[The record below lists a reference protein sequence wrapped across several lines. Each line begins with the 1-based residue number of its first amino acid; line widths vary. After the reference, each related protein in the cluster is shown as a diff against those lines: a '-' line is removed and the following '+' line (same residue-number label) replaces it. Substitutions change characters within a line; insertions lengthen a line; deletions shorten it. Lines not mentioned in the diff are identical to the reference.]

1 MLGTSMSPA
10 GAIISHADDLI
21 VQLASNISRGQPVT
35 GPQVLPD
42 PVHAAGTGSA
52 GSGTA
57 GGDDDGYTTSVV
69 ITRDLCDDDDSLVC
83 PCAFACGQ
91 ALFRMNLEPGLTNG

>member
-42 PVHAAGTGSA
+42 PDRLERVRREAARR
-52 GSGTA
+52 
-57 GGDDDGYTTSVV
+57 VV
-69 ITRDLCDDDDSLVC
+69 MMMAARR
-83 PCAFACGQ
+83 AW
-91 ALFRMNLEPGLTNG
+91 

>member
-42 PVHAAGTGSA
+42 PVRLERVRREAARR
-52 GSGTA
+52 
-57 GGDDDGYTTSVV
+57 VV
-69 ITRDLCDDDDSLVC
+69 TMMAARR
-83 PCAFACGQ
+83 AW
-91 ALFRMNLEPGLTNG
+91 

>member
-42 PVHAAGTGSA
+42 PLQLERVRREAARR
-52 GSGTA
+52 
-57 GGDDDGYTTSVV
+57 VV
-69 ITRDLCDDDDSLVC
+69 TMMATRR
-83 PCAFACGQ
+83 AW
-91 ALFRMNLEPGLTNG
+91 

>member
-42 PVHAAGTGSA
+42 PVLQLERVRREAARR
-52 GSGTA
+52 
-57 GGDDDGYTTSVV
+57 VV
-69 ITRDLCDDDDSLVC
+69 TMMATRR
-83 PCAFACGQ
+83 AW
-91 ALFRMNLEPGLTNG
+91 

>member
-42 PVHAAGTGSA
+42 PVHCSWNGF
-52 GSGTA
+52 
-57 GGDDDGYTTSVV
+57 GGKRHG
-69 ITRDLCDDDDSLVC
+69 
-83 PCAFACGQ
+83 GW
-91 ALFRMNLEPGLTNG
+91 